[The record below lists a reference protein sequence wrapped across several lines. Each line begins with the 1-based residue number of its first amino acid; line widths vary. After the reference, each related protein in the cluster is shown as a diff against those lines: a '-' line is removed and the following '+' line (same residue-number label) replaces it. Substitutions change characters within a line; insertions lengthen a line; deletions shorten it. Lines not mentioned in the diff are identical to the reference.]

1 MTAILAAGPGG
12 ALVPTQARWPI
23 IGFFA
28 LFILATLVT
37 LYFVYR
43 NRRADSPHE
52 FYLGGRRI
60 SAMQNGMALFGA
72 YLFVSSFLTLT
83 GQIALVGIDGF
94 LFTGGFVVT
103 WLTALFLFAEPIANT
118 GRYTLGD
125 VLAIR
130 ARPREIPVRR
140 ASAIVTF
147 VLFVCYV
154 AIQTRLAGGLIAT
167 LLGINS
173 VVVEGAFIAI
183 LGLLT
188 IAYVY
193 FGGMDGVT
201 KVTAIKSVVLLGVVL
216 VSAGILLA
224 RYGGNVSALLGDGV
238 RKSGPFGPIF
248 LNTGPGFGMN
258 TTEKVGFVSKL
269 LTLVAGQA
277 ILPFL
282 FMRYATVRTARKA
295 RRSFAWGSGLVMPYY
310 LCAVLLGFGV
320 TAVLGG
326 HAVTSEDQRNQATPL
341 LANTIGGIPLL
352 AVLGAAAM
360 FVALAVLAGMLINA
374 AATFTQDIYGDKM
387 RREGLSQVA
396 QVKVARRTVLVIGL
410 IMTLIAVAA
419 MRVNTE
425 FMLSFEVN
433 LAASTILPVFVYTL
447 FWKRF
452 NRAGMLWCLYGGMAV
467 AAVLEFFGPEI
478 SGSAVPPPLFPGAS
492 FDWFPWGDV
501 GLVSVPVAFL
511 LGYVGTRL
519 SRERNEAGYAELEVR
534 ALTGAGSDQEDFIG
548 RPALTTRQQR
558 ERAARE

>member
-12 ALVPTQARWPI
+12 ALVPTQGRWPI

-28 LFILATLVT
+28 LFVLATLAA
-37 LYFVYR
+37 LYIVYR
-43 NRRADSPHE
+43 NRRADSPTE
-52 FYLGGRRI
+52 FYLAGRRI
-60 SAMQNGMALFGA
+60 SAMQNGIALFGA

-94 LFTGGFVVT
+94 LFTGGFVVA
-103 WLTALFLFAEPIANT
+103 WLAALFLFAEPIANT

-130 ARPREIPVRR
+130 ARAREVPVRR

-147 VLFVCYV
+147 VLFACYV

-188 IAYVY
+188 IGYVY

-201 KVTAIKSVVLLGVVL
+201 KVQIIKSVLLLAVVL

-248 LNTGPGFGMN
+248 LNTGPAFGAN
-258 TTEKVGFVSKL
+258 TTDKLGFVSKL
-269 LTLVAGQA
+269 LTVICGQA

-295 RRSFAWGSGLVMPYY
+295 RRSFAWATGLIVPYY
-310 LCAVLLGFGV
+310 LCAVLLGFGI

-326 HAVTSEDQRNQATPL
+326 HAVTSEEQRNKATPL

-396 QVKVARRTVLVIGL
+396 QVKVARRAVLVIGL
-410 IMTLIAVAA
+410 IMILTAVVL

-433 LAASTILPVFVYTL
+433 LAASTVLPVFVYSL

-452 NRAGMLWCLYGGMAV
+452 NTAGMLWCLYGGMAV
-467 AAVLEFFGPEI
+467 ATVLEFFGPEI
-478 SGSAVPPPLFPGAS
+478 SGSSIPPPLIPGAS
-492 FDWFPWGDV
+492 FNWFPWGDV

-511 LGYVGTRL
+511 LGYLGTRL
-519 SRERNEAGYAELEVR
+519 SRERNETGYAELEVR
-534 ALTGAGSDQEDFIG
+534 ALTGAGSDQDEVIAQPTLSG
-548 RPALTTRQQR
+548 RPQGA
-558 ERAARE
+558 RAARE

>member
-1 MTAILAAGPGG
+1 MTATLAAGPGG
-12 ALVPTQARWPI
+12 ALVPTQGRWPI
-23 IGFFA
+23 IGVFV
-28 LFILATLVT
+28 LLVLATLVA
-37 LYFVYR
+37 LYVVYR
-43 NRRADSPHE
+43 NRRADSPSE

-60 SAMQNGMALFGA
+60 SAMQNGIALFGA

-94 LFTGGFVVT
+94 LFSAGFFVA
-103 WLTALFLFAEPIANT
+103 WLAALFLFAEPIANT
-118 GRYTLGD
+118 GKYTLGG

-130 ARPREIPVRR
+130 GRDIPVRR
-140 ASAIVTF
+140 AGAIVTF

-167 LLGINS
+167 LLGISS
-173 VVVEGAFIAI
+173 VLVEGVFIAI

-188 IAYVY
+188 IGYVY
-193 FGGMDGVT
+193 FGGMAGVT
-201 KVTAIKSVVLLGVVL
+201 KVAVIKSVVLLAVVL
-216 VSAGILLA
+216 VTAGILLA

-248 LNTGPGFGMN
+248 LNTGPAFGMN
-258 TTEKVGFVSKL
+258 ATEKVGFVSKL

-295 RRSFAWGSGLVMPYY
+295 RRSFAWAAGLIAPYY
-310 LCAVLLGFGV
+310 LAAILIGFGI

-326 HAVTSEDQRNQATPL
+326 HAVTSEDQRNKATPL
-341 LANTIGGIPLL
+341 LASTIGGTPLL

-360 FVALAVLAGMLINA
+360 FVALAVLAMMLINA
-374 AATFTQDIYGDKM
+374 VATFTQDIYGDKM

-396 QVKVARRTVLVIGL
+396 QVNVARRAVLVIGL
-410 IMTLIAVAA
+410 IMIVIAVAA

-433 LAASTILPVFVYTL
+433 LAASTVLPVFVYTL

-452 NRAGMLWCLYGGMAV
+452 NTAGMLWCLYGGMAV
-467 AAVLEFFGPEI
+467 AAFLEFFGPEI
-478 SGSAVPPPLFPGAS
+478 SGKAIPPPLFSGAS

-501 GLVSVPVAFL
+501 GLVAVPVAFL
-511 LGYVGTRL
+511 LGYLGTRL

-534 ALTGAGSDQEDFIG
+534 ALTGAGSDPDEAIAQPTLAAG
-548 RPALTTRQQR
+548 SHR
-558 ERAARE
+558 ERAARSD

>member
-12 ALVPTQARWPI
+12 AFVPTQARWPI
-23 IGFFA
+23 IGFLA
-28 LFILATLVT
+28 LFVLVT
-37 LYFVYR
+37 LVALYIVYR
-43 NRRADSPHE
+43 NRRADSPSE

-60 SAMQNGMALFGA
+60 SAMQNGIALFGT

-94 LFTGGFVVT
+94 LFSAGFLVA
-103 WLTALFLFAEPIANT
+103 WLTALFLFAEPVANT
-118 GRYTLGD
+118 GKFTLGD

-130 ARPREIPVRR
+130 GRNIPVRR

-147 VLFVCYV
+147 VLFACYV
-154 AIQTRLAGGLIAT
+154 AIQTRLAGGLIGT

-173 VVVEGAFIAI
+173 ALVEGVFIAI
-183 LGLLT
+183 LGVLT
-188 IAYVY
+188 IGYVY
-193 FGGMDGVT
+193 FGGMAGVT
-201 KVTAIKSVVLLGVVL
+201 KVAVIKSVVLLAVVL
-216 VSAGILLA
+216 ASAGILLA

-238 RKSGPFGPIF
+238 RKSGPFGPAF
-248 LNTGPGFGMN
+248 LNTGPAFGAN
-258 TTEKVGFVSKL
+258 TTEKLGFVSKL
-269 LTLVAGQA
+269 LTLICGQA

-282 FMRYATVRTARKA
+282 FMRYAAVRTARKA
-295 RRSFAWGSGLVMPYY
+295 RRSFAWAAGLIAPYY
-310 LCAVLLGFGV
+310 LAAILTGFGI

-326 HAVTSEDQRNQATPL
+326 HAVTSEEQRNQATPL

-360 FVALAVLAGMLINA
+360 FVVLAVLAGMLINA

-396 QVKVARRTVLVIGL
+396 QVKVARRAVLVIGVVM
-410 IMTLIAVAA
+410 IIFAIAV

-433 LAASTILPVFVYTL
+433 LAASTILPVFVYNL

-452 NRAGMLWCLYGGMAV
+452 NTAGMLWCLYGGTAV
-467 AAVLEFFGPEI
+467 AAILEFFGPEI
-478 SGSAVPPPLFPGAS
+478 SGSAIPPPLILGAS
-492 FDWFPWGDV
+492 FNWFPWGDI

-511 LGYVGTRL
+511 LGYLGTRL
-519 SRERNEAGYAELEVR
+519 SRERNETGFAEFEVR
-534 ALTGAGSDQEDFIG
+534 ALTGAGSDQDEDIAQ
-548 RPALTTRQQR
+548 PALADRHQR
-558 ERAARE
+558 EQAVRE